1 MCGGGVCGGVWGEG
15 RDVRKCIRYVCGSL
29 TEEIGKTHFGG
40 FLKKRTQSQTVEEAK
55 PKTRKQVMEE
65 IVSKSKTMK
74 VRTISH
80 HSPLCYTPSPPPL
93 PPHTHAHIHSHQYE
107 RQHEKLEAENLME
120 KLDSEWKEIQNS
132 ILSTVRH

>member
-15 RDVRKCIRYVCGSL
+15 RDVRKCVRYVCGSL
-29 TEEIGKTHFGG
+29 TEDIGKTHFGG

-74 VRTISH
+74 VSIIHPRV
-80 HSPLCYTPSPPPL
+80 TPNTSSPPP
-93 PPHTHAHIHSHQYE
+93 PSHTCTHPFTS
-107 RQHEKLEAENLME
+107 
-120 KLDSEWKEIQNS
+120 
-132 ILSTVRH
+132 V

>member
-1 MCGGGVCGGVWGEG
+1 MWGRG
-15 RDVRKCIRYVCGSL
+15 VRKCIRYVCGSL
-29 TEEIGKTHFGG
+29 TEDIGETHFGG
-40 FLKKRTQSQTVEEAK
+40 FLKKRKQSQTVEEAK
-55 PKTRKQVMEE
+55 PKTRKQVMDE
-65 IVSKSKTMK
+65 IVSKSKAMK

-80 HSPLCYTPSPPPL
+80 HPPLCYTQHLLPS
-93 PPHTHAHIHSHQYE
+93 PPHTHAHQYE